1 MPPPKMVWDRQVKS
15 YPQQIKLFWSIV
27 DKFTGQPA
35 LVDFA
40 AQIIRDNNVNEK
52 DVTELARFV
61 QQYVQREIKFFRE
74 RPERWQSPMRT
85 LQWGIGDCD
94 DQALLV
100 ATTLRSFRVPVRFKF
115 VRFLAPSKSGR
126 AVRKSHVYAQAKLP
140 IDGKPQWVSL
150 ETVKPVEMGF
160 DAADMMKA
168 QGIRILGIDYVGD
181 K

>member
-1 MPPPKMVWDRQVKS
+1 MPPPKMVWDRQVRT
-15 YPQQIKLFWSIV
+15 YPQQVKLFWSIV
-27 DKFTGQPA
+27 EKYTGQPA

-52 DVTELARFV
+52 DVTALARFV

-115 VRFLAPSKSGR
+115 VRFLAHNKKGK
-126 AVRKSHVYAQAKLP
+126 AVRKSHVYTQAKL
-140 IDGKPQWVSL
+140 DGKWVSL

-160 DAADMMKA
+160 DAADKMKA
-168 QGIRILGIDYVGD
+168 QGIRIQGIDYVGD